1 MSMNL
6 QVERYQVKRL
16 LGQGAMG
23 KVYLAHDPKLDRK
36 VAIKVLNTSGNN
48 DPNMRKR
55 FVLEARA
62 IAALKHPNIVELYD
76 YSGAEAPDLYLVMEY
91 VPGLSLYQLLS
102 DRGMMSEPT
111 ALCVGHELALAL
123 EVAHRHQ
130 VVHRDIKPENI
141 LLYNGRVV
149 LTDFG
154 VVKAIAR
161 DNALGVSRVETRTL
175 VLGTPGFMAPEQF
188 AGRNL
193 DARTDIFATGAVLYN
208 LVTGKLPFAGE
219 GVDDVVDRIKRH
231 RYTDPR
237 GHNPVLSV
245 PFCELLARCLA
256 PRPKDR
262 LASATQL
269 KERILHLL
277 AIHGVSEVR
286 KELEEYEKNPA
297 AHAAEQRERG
307 LDVLFRDLKVA
318 LKDRDENKARAL
330 IQRIE
335 ILAPVDERMFD
346 ISGVRFD
353 SRQRPRLARD
363 RARANGAS
371 TVVAALLG
379 ILIGALAA
387 TFVISYRLLPD
398 TWLAAL
404 ARLSEP
410 L

>member
-1 MSMNL
+1 MSINL
-6 QVERYQVKRL
+6 QVDRYQVKRL

-36 VAIKVLNTSGNN
+36 VAIKVLNTSNNN

-91 VPGLSLYQLLS
+91 VPGLSLYQLMS
-102 DRGMMSEPT
+102 ERGIMPEPT

-130 VVHRDIKPENI
+130 VVHRDIKPENV
-141 LLYNGRVV
+141 LLDNGRLV

-193 DARTDIFATGAVLYN
+193 DARTDIFQVGAVLYN
-208 LVTGKLPFAGE
+208 LVTGKLPFE
-219 GVDDVVDRIKRH
+219 GQNIEDALERLKHH

-237 GHNPVLSV
+237 RHNPTLSA
-245 PFCELLARCLA
+245 PFCDLLARCLA

-262 LASATQL
+262 LPTATAL
-269 KERILHLL
+269 KERVLQLL

-286 KELEEYEKNPA
+286 QELEEYARDPA

-318 LKDRDENKARAL
+318 LKDRDETKARAL
-330 IQRIE
+330 IQRIQL
-335 ILAPVDERMFD
+335 LAPVDERMLD
-346 ISGVRFD
+346 ISGVIFD
-353 SRQRPRLARD
+353 GHRRPRLSGQGGAR
-363 RARANGAS
+363 RA
-371 TVVAALLG
+371 TVAAVAALLG
-379 ILIGALAA
+379 ILVGAVAA
-387 TFVISYRLLPD
+387 TIVISYRLLPA

-404 ARLSEP
+404 ARLGEP
-410 L
+410 F